1 MYQYLEISINFTSDR
16 TNELKQIFQQRMQ
29 EIRPS
34 TNIPTVNE
42 IPEGEDQPKD
52 ERNAE
57 EVSFELSLTQEDFDT
72 YRSELA
78 MASLFTSLLLGHTA
92 ASTLGIPLYQSL
104 RQVYVSRNNDVSGND
119 MLKV

>member
-29 EIRPS
+29 ETRPS

-57 EVSFELSLTQEDFDT
+57 EVSLELSLTQEDF
-72 YRSELA
+72 
-78 MASLFTSLLLGHTA
+78 
-92 ASTLGIPLYQSL
+92 
-104 RQVYVSRNNDVSGND
+104 
-119 MLKV
+119 

>member
-1 MYQYLEISINFTSDR
+1 MYKSLGMSINFTSDR
-16 TNELKQIFQQRMQ
+16 VNELQQIFQQRMQ
-29 EIRPS
+29 EPHPY

-42 IPEGEDQPKD
+42 ISEGEDQCKD

-57 EVSFELSLTQEDFDT
+57 EVSFEVSLTQEDFDT
-72 YRSELA
+72 YNSELSL
-78 MASLFTSLLLGHTA
+78 ASLFTSLLLGHTA

-104 RQVYVSRNNDVSGND
+104 RQVYVSRKNGVSSNE

>member
-1 MYQYLEISINFTSDR
+1 MYQYLEISINFTSDG

-29 EIRPS
+29 ETRPS

-104 RQVYVSRNNDVSGND
+104 RQVYVSRNTDVSGND
-119 MLKV
+119 MLQV